1 MTIMLNGEP
10 RKLAPG
16 TTVRALL
23 DALEVPGDARGVAI
37 AVDAAVVPRGE
48 WETTRID
55 DGARVE
61 VVRAIQG
68 G

>member
-1 MTIMLNGEP
+1 MTITLNGE
-10 RKLAPG
+10 RHELAAG

-23 DALEVPGDARGVAI
+23 DGLAVPGDGRGVAI
-37 AVDAAVVPRGE
+37 AIDAEVIPRGE
-48 WETTRID
+48 WATTELD
-55 DGARVE
+55 EGARVE